1 MAIYVKDIRTIVE
14 KKYIGFGPNTNNVK
28 PVHLANGFFRRC
40 SELRSETE
48 LLNRFVI
55 VSKANGEVPL
65 GYDIDVVISDLVA
78 HNRILPEAKEKVALN
93 SLRTSLKK
101 VINADTGVFLHRD
114 RMESYSA
121 GNVHFLSEDRIA
133 QDGGEFVAGLLQKAE
148 SPLVGCVLQALNQGD
163 DIITIMCLPLLFED
177 CHQYVSEDN
186 EVQESVVLEA
196 LAEID
201 LHLLD
206 SASHLSLHLERHP
219 NKLVKL
225 RLAILFTS
233 FFILRYLACLEALY
247 VPGASRQVSPFLLDL
262 LEKTSNP
269 VHYASLMTYNRVCQ
283 AISRFYA
290 WAIGEYLSELYSP
303 EDLKRQPP
311 PQDGQNR
318 RGESVKYPEERKEIW
333 ETATSQVVQSED
345 PFTVYGQAIY
355 DIMLLDAN
363 ASPIHYFRQ
372 LGLRSGL
379 LWPPN
384 QSARTFQPKQDFLE
398 MLVRSVVIP
407 GESISLPSLQNRLW
421 RNFGIVVG
429 GQEEDQERLFSSGI
443 HQVDESSLAENK
455 KAFVSRLDNLNFVS
469 LLADG
474 VLSVGVGS

>member
-269 VHYASLMTYNRVCQ
+269 VHY
-283 AISRFYA
+283 
-290 WAIGEYLSELYSP
+290 ELYSP

-311 PQDGQNR
+311 PQYGQNR

-363 ASPIHYFRQ
+363 ASPIHYFRR

-398 MLVRSVVIP
+398 MLVLS
-407 GESISLPSLQNRLW
+407 QNRLW